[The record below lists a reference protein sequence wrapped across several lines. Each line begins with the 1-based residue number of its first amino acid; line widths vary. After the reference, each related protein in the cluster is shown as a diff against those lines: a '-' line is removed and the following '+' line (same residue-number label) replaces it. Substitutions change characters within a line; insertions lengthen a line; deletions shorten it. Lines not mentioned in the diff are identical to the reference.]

1 MIYALGEHIPVV
13 DDNAWVAPNAT
24 LMGKVEI
31 KKDASVWW
39 NVVLRGDNEPII
51 LGEGSNIQDGS
62 VAHTDPGT
70 PVVIGKGVTVGHMVM
85 LHGCE
90 IGDNCLIGIGAVV
103 LNGAKIGKNCL
114 IGANALITE
123 NKVIPDNSMVLG
135 SPGKVVRELS
145 TEQIEG
151 LKRSASSY
159 VANGKRFNKELRAI
173 G

>member
-1 MIYALGEHIPVV
+1 MNYALGDHTPEV
-13 DDNAWVAPNAT
+13 DDDAWVAPNAS

-62 VAHTDPGT
+62 VVHTDPGT
-70 PVVIGKGVTVGHMVM
+70 PAIIGKGVTIGHMVM

-90 IGDNCLIGIGAVV
+90 IGDNCLVGIGAVV

-114 IGANALITE
+114 IGANSLITE

-145 TEQIEG
+145 PEQIEG
-151 LKRSASSY
+151 LKRSANSY
-159 VANGKRFNKELRAI
+159 VNNGKRYNKELRAI
-173 G
+173 D